1 MFLMTMVVAAT
12 MSVAVAAGASTT
24 RRDGSFLW
32 ALAIALYV
40 LAYALF
46 SFRNHIDAVS
56 SIIVANAVFSSIFA
70 TFTEALYQFQRRPAP
85 HFWIWTPVAITLL
98 SFTIFLDS
106 FSARTILNG
115 AISIAQIVPL
125 LLLLNQGRKVTPGRG
140 QYFVATGFILLVP
153 LYILRVALT
162 AMGKVGA
169 TSMLESDSLQT
180 ISYLS
185 AAISLPL
192 LGVGFLVMTKER
204 AEEQNHVLATLD
216 QLTGLANRRSM
227 DEALDKEWRRAKRS
241 GRPLTLTM
249 IDVDLFKHYN
259 DRYGHQAGDNCL
271 KTFAQIIQQGLRR
284 ASDFPA
290 RYGGEEFMLILP
302 DTDTSSA
309 NKLVEKLRKS
319 LASQNIPHELSPTG
333 RVTFSAGLAALEND
347 TYPDLASLIR
357 AADDA
362 MYQAKQNGRDQVRTA
377 SGSPSPPE
385 SNPAIST
392 QPPQPSAALT

>member
-1 MFLMTMVVAAT
+1 METHVPTMFLMTMVVAAT

-40 LAYALF
+40 LAYTLF
-46 SFRNHIDAVS
+46 SLRNRIDGIS
-56 SIIVANAVFSSIFA
+56 SIIVANAIFSSIFA
-70 TFTEALYQFQRRPAP
+70 TFTEALYQFQKRPAP
-85 HFWIWTPVAITLL
+85 HFWIWTPVAATLL
-98 SFTIFLDS
+98 TFAIFLDS

-115 AISIAQIVPL
+115 TISIAQIVPL
-125 LLLLNQGRKVTPGRG
+125 LLLLNHGRKVTQGRG
-140 QYFVATGFILLVP
+140 QYFVATGFILLIP
-153 LYILRVALT
+153 LYVLRVALT

-192 LGVGFLVMTKER
+192 LGIGFLVMTKER
-204 AEEQNHVLATLD
+204 TEEQNHVLATQD

-227 DEALDKEWRRAKRS
+227 DEALNKEWRRAKRS

-249 IDVDLFKHYN
+249 IDVDLFKNYN
-259 DRYGHQAGDNCL
+259 DHYGHQAGDSCL
-271 KTFAQIIQQGLRR
+271 RMVAQVIQQGLQR

-302 DTDTSSA
+302 DTDASSA
-309 NKLVEKLRKS
+309 NKLIEKLRKS
-319 LASQNIPHELSPTG
+319 LASLNISHERSPSG
-333 RVTFSAGLAALEND
+333 HVTFSAGLAVLQD
-347 TYPDLASLIR
+347 DSYPNLASLIR

-362 MYQAKQNGRDQVRTA
+362 MYQAKGNGRDQIQTA
-377 SGSPSPPE
+377 PCG
-385 SNPAIST
+385 A
-392 QPPQPSAALT
+392 